1 MKISQKIK
9 KNLKKLLKNSN
20 NILYNEGKNKGIFRN
35 DNNNSA
41 EKADSF
47 EDEKKHKESK
57 RKHCGFSADL
67 TDLQQQISVVE
78 IQSQYLKKVQ
88 NYKGDDL
95 KKYIEKIAKD
105 ELGYVGDG
113 ERIFINVAGE

>member
-1 MKISQKIK
+1 MTG
-9 KNLKKLLKNSN
+9 
-20 NILYNEGKNKGIFRN
+20 YE
-35 DNNNSA
+35 A
-41 EKADSF
+41 AKA
-47 EDEKKHKESK
+47 KYAAL
-57 RKHCGFSADL
+57 G
-67 TDLQQQISVVE
+67 VVE

>member
-1 MKISQKIK
+1 MFRLPRKRQ
-9 KNLKKLLKNSN
+9 NLRICSSK
-20 NILYNEGKNKGIFRN
+20 
-35 DNNNSA
+35 SA
-41 EKADSF
+41 WL
-47 EDEKKHKESK
+47 
-57 RKHCGFSADL
+57 RFSRR
-67 TDLQQQISVVE
+67 
-78 IQSQYLKKVQ
+78 YLKKVQ